1 VSQLIKGVGEIEA
14 STDNKVVLFFL
25 VSPFVELG
33 KNKILC
39 DAGGIMSGA
48 RRYCMSLPHH
58 WIERSAM
65 RISFFVLSIF
75 VAMVGIGTRAQA
87 QNYPWCADYAGFGAS
102 NCGFTTIQQCMAALS
117 GNGGF
122 CEQNTQYQP
131 TAGAS
136 TPGLRQKSH
145 PHS

>member
-1 VSQLIKGVGEIEA
+1 MRVP
-14 STDNKVVLFFL
+14 FL
-25 VSPFVELG
+25 
-33 KNKILC
+33 
-39 DAGGIMSGA
+39 
-48 RRYCMSLPHH
+48 
-58 WIERSAM
+58 
-65 RISFFVLSIF
+65 VLSIF
-75 VAMVGIGTRAQA
+75 VATIGIDTCAQA

-122 CEQNTQYQP
+122 CDQNTQYQP
-131 TAGAS
+131 TASAS

>member
-48 RRYCMSLPHH
+48 RRYCMS
-58 WIERSAM
+58 
-65 RISFFVLSIF
+65 
-75 VAMVGIGTRAQA
+75 
-87 QNYPWCADYAGFGAS
+87 
-102 NCGFTTIQQCMAALS
+102 
-117 GNGGF
+117 
-122 CEQNTQYQP
+122 P
-131 TAGAS
+131 TAPLDREVCHENFIFRTVNFRSNGRNRHARAS
-136 TPGLRQKSH
+136 PELSVVR
-145 PHS
+145 